1 MYSINSRSFMT
12 LRYPELKCAFTENNN
27 SHKAH
32 GNPLKNE
39 TNIFKD
45 KVCKRSHTNKKFSQ
59 FSSKTSQELRMLSS
73 VTLDCQVTKV
83 VINSG
88 SPLSEF

>member
-45 KVCKRSHTNKKFSQ
+45 KVCKRSHTNKKFSHVNQ
-59 FSSKTSQELRMLSS
+59 MDNFKDYKCR
-73 VTLDCQVTKV
+73 KRK
-83 VINSG
+83 
-88 SPLSEF
+88 